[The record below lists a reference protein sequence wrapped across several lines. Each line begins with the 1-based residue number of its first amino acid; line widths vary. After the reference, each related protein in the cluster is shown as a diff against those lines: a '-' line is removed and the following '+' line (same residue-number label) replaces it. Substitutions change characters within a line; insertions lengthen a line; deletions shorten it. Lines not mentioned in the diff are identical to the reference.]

1 MEGWPSRDWPVRS
14 GVLQRL
20 LWPQSGR
27 RAGRHRPLPPS
38 RAAEGKRPN
47 LYFDPAW
54 YLERYPDVRDAG
66 IDPLFHYFV
75 QGEFEGRR
83 PGPLFEGPWYRATYK
98 VPGEENALVHF
109 LAHRNSGVVSPIPDF
124 DVEHYLRENM
134 DVKEAGVDPFE
145 HYISWG
151 YREERNPSPAFN
163 TRYYISRYLKG
174 VENVHPFFHYLQH
187 KHERGVFGC
196 PQADDL
202 AIPRA
207 LKSYTKPAA
216 EFEDFAPLLACA
228 PRKAKVL
235 AYYLPQFHPFR
246 ENNEWWGTGFT
257 EWTNVARGMSR
268 FKGHYQPR
276 IPRDLGFYSLD
287 DPQTL
292 KRQVEM
298 AKAGGIYG
306 FVYYHYWFNGKRL
319 MEKPIERM
327 LADPGVDMP
336 FCLIWAN
343 ENWTRRWDG
352 HESEVLIS
360 QDYDPN
366 DDEHLL
372 GDFVRHFRDSRY
384 IRIKGRPVLMIYR
397 PGLIPDTA
405 KAIERW
411 RGIFKERFSE
421 DPILVMAQS
430 FNAVD
435 PTEFGM
441 DGAIEFPP
449 HKLTANIPSVN
460 NELEYLDD
468 ELTARVFSYDA
479 VVQHSLDES
488 KPPFPLIKTAVPDW
502 DNDARRQ
509 GAGLTLRGSTPQKY
523 EAWLSRLV
531 QRAQEQKF
539 FGEALV
545 CINAWNEWCESAYLE
560 PDLHY
565 GSAYLNATARA
576 VTGLSSPA
584 ASSHKLLLVGHDAF
598 PSGSQHLLLH
608 IARRLRRSFGVSVEF
623 LLMAGGKLEPEYRA
637 LAPVHIESTAAGM
650 TAYIARCR
658 QRGIV
663 SAIVNTT
670 AAGHVIPQL
679 KDAGMHVVSLVHE
692 LPRIIEQMGLQAGAK
707 AALEDSDRV
716 IFASPVVRDQV
727 AKLVKVKPDN
737 RALLLAQGHYK
748 TLDCSP
754 EKGAAIRKELGLSAE
769 DRLVIGVGYADLRK
783 GVDLFL
789 QAWKLMNGK
798 NAGRTH
804 FCWIGGIDADLNK
817 KLGLSLEA
825 AAATKTFHH
834 TGYRPDVDAF
844 LAAADAYALTSR
856 EDPFPTVVHEA
867 LYAGLPIVLFD
878 KSGGMPDF
886 LKRHK
891 MGTVVPH
898 ADAAAM
904 ARELGAM
911 LQKGITDV
919 ERKKRRDFVE
929 TELNFGYV
937 ESLLKLTMPELPKV
951 SVAIPN
957 YNYERYLPERLGSV
971 FMQTHPLHE
980 IVVLD
985 DCSRDNSLAVIRE
998 TAQSSNRRVT
1008 LLTNEQNS
1016 GSVFNQWRK
1025 AAESC
1030 SSEFL
1035 WIAEAD
1041 DLSDPSFL
1049 TSLLDLMREDR
1060 AIIMGFTDSR
1070 AIDSDGNPMWSSY
1083 KPYCAQRPGEELPS
1097 SKVFEGEEFVRGHL
1111 AVRNLIL
1118 NVSAVVWRREALLRA
1133 LNACRQ
1139 ELADLRMAGDWWL
1152 YLEALAEPGAHIAY
1166 VADNLNA
1173 HRRHASSVTHALQA
1187 DKHIAEIAAC
1197 QKFAVEK
1204 FKLGGETKKRQ
1215 KNYLEEVGPQLRSA
1229 QSKAANAS
1237 GSSTTASKTSIS
1249 PKRKSR

>member
-1 MEGWPSRDWPVRS
+1 
-14 GVLQRL
+14 
-20 LWPQSGR
+20 
-27 RAGRHRPLPPS
+27 
-38 RAAEGKRPN
+38 
-47 LYFDPAW
+47 
-54 YLERYPDVRDAG
+54 
-66 IDPLFHYFV
+66 
-75 QGEFEGRR
+75 
-83 PGPLFEGPWYRATYK
+83 
-98 VPGEENALVHF
+98 
-109 LAHRNSGVVSPIPDF
+109 
-124 DVEHYLRENM
+124 
-134 DVKEAGVDPFE
+134 
-145 HYISWG
+145 
-151 YREERNPSPAFN
+151 
-163 TRYYISRYLKG
+163 
-174 VENVHPFFHYLQH
+174 
-187 KHERGVFGC
+187 
-196 PQADDL
+196 
-202 AIPRA
+202 
-207 LKSYTKPAA
+207 
-216 EFEDFAPLLACA
+216 
-228 PRKAKVL
+228 
-235 AYYLPQFHPFR
+235 
-246 ENNEWWGTGFT
+246 
-257 EWTNVARGMSR
+257 MSR

-292 KRQVEM
+292 RHQVEM

-306 FVYYHYWFNGKRL
+306 FVYYHYYFNGKRL

-327 LADPGVDMP
+327 LADPSVDMP
-336 FCLIWAN
+336 FCLMWAN

-352 HESEVLIS
+352 EESEVLIS

-366 DDEHLL
+366 DDERLL

-411 RGIFKERFSE
+411 RGIFKQQFNE

-430 FNAVD
+430 FHAVD
-435 PTEFGM
+435 PMEFGM

-449 HKLTANIPSVN
+449 HKLTANMPSVN
-460 NELEYLDD
+460 NELEYLDG
-468 ELTARVFSYDA
+468 ELTARVFSYEA
-479 VVQHSLDES
+479 VIQKSLGEPN
-488 KPPFPLIKTAVPDW
+488 PPFPLIKTAVPDW

-509 GAGLTLRGSTPQKY
+509 GTGLTLRGSTPQKY
-523 EAWLSRLV
+523 EAWLSQLV

-576 VTGLSSPA
+576 VTGLSSTA
-584 ASSHKLLLVGHDAF
+584 ASPHTLLLVGHDAF

-608 IARRLRRSFGVSVEF
+608 IARRLRRNFGVSVEF
-623 LLMAGGKLEPEYRA
+623 LLLAGGKLEPEYRG
-637 LAPVHIESTAAGM
+637 LAPVHIESTAAGLA
-650 TAYIARCR
+650 AYIARCR

-663 SAIVNTT
+663 SALVNTT

-692 LPRIIEQMGLQAGAK
+692 LPKIIEEKGLQAGAR
-707 AALEDSDRV
+707 AAIADSDYSV
-716 IFASPVVRDQV
+716 FASPVVRDQL
-727 AKLVKVKPDN
+727 AKLVKVKPDR
-737 RALLLAQGHYK
+737 RALLLPQGHYK
-748 TLDCSP
+748 TLDCSG

-769 DRLVIGVGYADLRK
+769 DRLVIGIGYADLRK
-783 GVDLFL
+783 GFDLFL
-789 QAWKLMNGK
+789 EAWKLMNGK
-798 NAGRTH
+798 KTGRAH
-804 FCWIGGIDADLNK
+804 FCWLGGIDADLNK
-817 KLGLSLEA
+817 KLGSPLEA
-825 AAATKTFHH
+825 AAATKTFHY
-834 TGYRPDVDAF
+834 TGYRPDVDGF

-904 ARELGAM
+904 ARELGTI

-919 ERKKRRDFVE
+919 ERKKRRNFVE
-929 TELNFGYV
+929 NELNFDRYV
-937 ESLLKLTMPELPKV
+937 ESLLSLVMPELPKV

-957 YNYERYLPERLGSV
+957 YNYERYLPERLASI

-985 DCSRDNSLAVIRE
+985 DGSADNSLAVIRE
-998 TAQSSNRRVT
+998 TVQSSNRRVT
-1008 LLTNEQNS
+1008 LLINERNS

-1025 AAESC
+1025 SAERC
-1030 SSEFL
+1030 SGEFL

-1049 TSLLDLMREDR
+1049 TSLLDLMGGDR
-1060 AIIMGFTDSR
+1060 SIIMGFTDSR

-1083 KPYCAQRPGEELPS
+1083 KPYCAQRPGEELPN
-1097 SKVFEGEEFVRGHL
+1097 SKVFKGEEFVRHHL

-1118 NVSAVVWRREALLRA
+1118 NVSAVVWRREALLGA
-1133 LNACRQ
+1133 LKTCQQ
-1139 ELADLRMAGDWWL
+1139 ELAELRMAGDWRL
-1152 YLEALAEPGAHIAY
+1152 YLEALAEPGARIAY
-1166 VADNLNA
+1166 VAENLNA

-1187 DKHIAEIAAC
+1187 GQHITEIAAC
-1197 QKFAVEK
+1197 HKLAMEK
-1204 FKLGGETKKRQ
+1204 FTLVGETEMQQ
-1215 KNYLEEVGPQLRSA
+1215 KNYLEEVGLQLRSA

-1237 GSSTTASKTSIS
+1237 GSNTTVSKTSNNS
-1249 PKRKSR
+1249 KRRSR